1 MGKKKPK
8 KEKITNESLLAKMK
22 YDFSRDAEWF
32 KRTNQKILE
41 TKEELNKNFYDETK
55 KKQKID
61 FIHRL
66 KDKLKDYKDAIKFES
81 RYKKVRFFERRKLER
96 KLKQINKNIENEK
109 NEEKIKELK
118 EERQNII
125 DNINYVKYYPRTYK
139 YYSLFPN
146 KDADKEEM
154 IKKREKMKQKIKFFL
169 NGKKNKRNEEIDNE
183 QEEEKKTKN
192 EEENEIDDENDENN
206 DENNDDIDL
215 DENDVNNN
223 EKDENSNSENEK
235 NEKKQK
241 DKKKEKKEKKERKE
255 KKEKKEKKDVGKD
268 YESFKKKKV
277 LKDDFFELDE

>member
-61 FIHRL
+61 FIHHL

-109 NEEKIKELK
+109 DEEKIKELK
-118 EERQNII
+118 EEKQNIN
-125 DNINYVKYYPRTYK
+125 DNINYVKYYPKTYK

-169 NGKKNKRNEEIDNE
+169 NGKKNKRNEEIADNE
-183 QEEEKKTKN
+183 QEKEKKTKN
-192 EEENEIDDENDENN
+192 EEENEIDDENNN
-206 DENNDDIDL
+206 NIEL

-223 EKDENSNSENEK
+223 EKDDNNNNKNEK
-235 NEKKQK
+235 NEKKEK
-241 DKKKEKKEKKERKE
+241 DEKKERKE
-255 KKEKKEKKDVGKD
+255 KKEKKEKNDVGRD

-277 LKDDFFELDE
+277 FKDDFFELDE